1 VKPLFLVTTVIC
13 DHNHRVWREGSAMDA
28 AMAERIPVLAGGASI
43 HSNMSKIC
51 RKLVR
56 LHVGSRCPVR
66 RLVLGV
72 ESEGHRATPSIWRGS
87 RLKWFELAVPGA
99 RTSARRGLVGI
110 YRRSGGTKLDPY
122 NRRSQGAF
130 GPIGYREQ

>member
-1 VKPLFLVTTVIC
+1 
-13 DHNHRVWREGSAMDA
+13 MDA
-28 AMAERIPVLAGGASI
+28 AMAGRISVLAGGASI

-56 LHVGSRCPVR
+56 LHVSSRCPVR

-87 RLKWFELAVPGA
+87 RLKWFELAVPAA
-99 RTSARRGLVGI
+99 RTSARRGLVESTAEAVARNLIHATAGHKG
-110 YRRSGGTKLDPY
+110 RSALLD
-122 NRRSQGAF
+122 
-130 GPIGYREQ
+130 IGSDE